1 ATGGGRRLPGPPGD
15 HRNSAQEVRAF
26 SFRIKGVW
34 PYLAKRNR
42 IRVTVGGQA
51 LPIAGHG
58 MFVHP
63 PRNGEQS
70 LSELRALFD
79 TGHLLSQSGTIRL
92 SKKLDVEWQ
101 QRVMRLYQ
109 KVRTI
114 VRDAHGYDVF
124 FVYGTLLGAVREGG
138 YIGHDVDFDAA
149 YVSATRTGRE
159 AAAELVDIAHTLIDA
174 GLVVDARERLLHI
187 NDPDDPEDRIDLFH
201 TYVDPEGHVQFPWG
215 VAGTGV
221 LDAREVA
228 EVRELDFPGGSGLVP
243 AHAEAVVAHLY
254 GEDWRQPKP
263 GWDWNLARA
272 DAALDGLLSTEQRT
286 KVYWASFYARAGSSP
301 GSSFFEHIEA
311 RPDTPRSIVDI
322 GCGDGRDSCAFGAA
336 GRSVLGIDQSRVG
349 IRHAADHATSR
360 GLGDTVRFLECD
372 VSDREAL
379 TSVLK
384 GQIESA
390 NGAVMFYLR
399 FFLHAIDEAA
409 QADLM
414 EVLAAVARPGDMFA
428 AEFRTVLD
436 EAGAKVHGQHYRR
449 YQDPDVFVESLEREH
464 GFEVLYRHE
473 GTGLSPYHEEDPHL
487 CRVVARRRV

>member
-1 ATGGGRRLPGPPGD
+1 M
-15 HRNSAQEVRAF
+15 RAF
-26 SFRIKGVW
+26 SFRIKGIW
-34 PYLAKRNR
+34 PYLKKRNR
-42 IRVTVGGQA
+42 ISVKVDGHA

-63 PRNGEQS
+63 PRNGEHS
-70 LSELRALFD
+70 IPDLRALFGQ
-79 TGHLLSQSGTIRL
+79 GHLLSQSGDVRL
-92 SKKLDVEWQ
+92 SKKLDTEWQ

-114 VRDAHGYDVF
+114 VRDAHGHDVF

-149 YVSATRTGRE
+149 YVSAARTGRE

-187 NDPDDPEDRIDLFH
+187 NDPEDPEDRIDLFH
-201 TYVDPEGHVQFPWG
+201 TYVDSQDHVQFPWG
-215 VAGTGV
+215 VAGVGS
-221 LDAREVA
+221 LDAGD
-228 EVRELDFPGGSGLVP
+228 VRELQEMDFPGGAGLVP
-243 AHAEAVVAHLY
+243 VHAERVVAHLY

-263 GWDWNLARA
+263 GWDWNLARS
-272 DAALDGLLSTEQRT
+272 DAALDGLLTTEQRT

-301 GSSFFEHIEA
+301 GSSFFELIEA
-311 RPDTPRSIVDI
+311 REDTPRSIVDI
-322 GCGDGRDSCAFGAA
+322 GCGDGRDSCAFGAS

-349 IRHAADHATSR
+349 IRHATDHAAAR
-360 GLGDTVRFLECD
+360 GVSGTVRFLECD
-372 VSDREAL
+372 VADREAL
-379 TSVLK
+379 TSVL
-384 GQIESA
+384 GSHLASA
-390 NGAVMFYLR
+390 DGVMFYLR

-414 EVLAAVARPGDMFA
+414 SVLAAVARPGDMFA
-428 AEFRTVLD
+428 AEFRTIHD

-449 YQDPDVFVESLEREH
+449 YQDPDVFVESLEGEY
-464 GFEVLYRHE
+464 GFEVVYRHE

-487 CRVVARRRV
+487 CRVVARRPM